1 MNTAL
6 ICLIFK
12 NKGDR
17 SDLKNWRPISLLN
30 VDYKI
35 IAKALTNRLQKI
47 MPEIIQEEQTCGV
60 KGRNIH
66 DNLMILRDTVDY
78 VNNENIQTAMLSID
92 QEKAF
97 YRIEWNYLYSVMEKM
112 GIPVELIKWIKIMYS
127 NPVSAII
134 VNNFITEPFSVTRG
148 IRQGWSLS
156 PLLYTICAEGLACLI
171 RTNKTIKGIRLPG
184 TVECQK
190 LIQHADDTTIF
201 ITENKDFEAL
211 ESIFQIY
218 SEGSGSK
225 INKEKSH
232 GLWLGKWKNRKDKPG
247 GLNWENQ
254 SLKILG
260 IVFGNEDNS
269 SQNWEP
275 RINKMKGVLNRWKG
289 RNLTMKGKSVI
300 VNSLI
305 GAGLSYFGTTLSCPE
320 EYIQKMQN
328 IILNFYWND
337 KPHKRTQ

>member
-6 ICLIFK
+6 INCLIFK

-17 SDLKNWRPISLLN
+17 SDFKNWRPISLLN

-35 IAKALTNRLQKI
+35 IAKVLTNRFQKI

-97 YRIEWNYLYSVMEKM
+97 DRIEWNYLYSVMEKM

-148 IRQGWSLS
+148 IRQGCPLS
-156 PLLYTICAEGLACLI
+156 PLLYTIICAE
-171 RTNKTIKGIRLPG
+171 
-184 TVECQK
+184 E
-190 LIQHADDTTIF
+190 
-201 ITENKDFEAL
+201 
-211 ESIFQIY
+211 
-218 SEGSGSK
+218 
-225 INKEKSH
+225 
-232 GLWLGKWKNRKDKPG
+232 
-247 GLNWENQ
+247 
-254 SLKILG
+254 
-260 IVFGNEDNS
+260 
-269 SQNWEP
+269 
-275 RINKMKGVLNRWKG
+275 
-289 RNLTMKGKSVI
+289 
-300 VNSLI
+300 
-305 GAGLSYFGTTLSCPE
+305 
-320 EYIQKMQN
+320 
-328 IILNFYWND
+328 
-337 KPHKRTQ
+337 